1 MFNMS
6 NAPGN
11 TNRMKISSSFPIMNT
26 VKIFKNTLRVYFDCH
41 FFKKRLKKQKISVAA
56 TKQQMILKQQLIRTT
71 LQSLSE
77 VKKILY

>member
-6 NAPGN
+6 NASGN

-41 FFKKRLKKQKISVAA
+41 FFKKRLKK
-56 TKQQMILKQQLIRTT
+56 TKNKCGGYKTANDTETT
-71 LQSLSE
+71 THTDYAP
-77 VKKILY
+77 KFI